1 MDHNSQPKET
11 TKMEELKNKMN
22 ELTIAIQQKEHEVY
36 SMKDRRAAM
45 EKELQ
50 SECDNNGHNF
60 ISEMEGGA
68 YGDTYT
74 YCNICNLLK

>member
-11 TKMEELKNKMN
+11 AKMEELKTKIIG
-22 ELTIAIQQKEHEVY
+22 LSTAIQQREHEVY
-36 SMKDRRAAM
+36 SMRDKRDAL

-50 SECDNNGHNF
+50 YECKNNGHNF
-60 ISEMEGGA
+60 INEREGGI

-74 YCNICNLLK
+74 YCNICNLLR

>member
-11 TKMEELKNKMN
+11 VKMGELKTKIID
-22 ELTIAIQQKEHEVY
+22 LSTAIQQKEHEIY
-36 SMKDRRAAM
+36 SMKEQRVAL

-50 SECDNNGHNF
+50 SECEDNGHNF
-60 ISEMEGGA
+60 INEMEGGL

-74 YCNICNLLK
+74 YCNICNLLR

>member
-11 TKMEELKNKMN
+11 IKMGELKTKIID
-22 ELTIAIQQKEHEVY
+22 LSDTIQQKEHEVY
-36 SMKDRRAAM
+36 AMKEQRVAL

-50 SECDNNGHNF
+50 SECEDNGHNF
-60 ISEMEGGA
+60 INEMEGGL

-74 YCNICNLLK
+74 YCNICNLLR